1 MRLLLILAL
10 IVLLVPRESI
20 DRAQLIER
28 VSATLEWTAS
38 TCTRDPDLCDQA
50 MSTLDTVL
58 TKGGEALAMMEGVVR
73 RNLAASNL
81 GRMPADGET
90 LDNYAI
96 ASPLDRGTL
105 TAADLV
111 PPWRAQPVT
120 N

>member
-20 DRAQLIER
+20 DREQLMQR
-28 VSATLEWTAS
+28 VSTTLEWTAS

-50 MSTLDTVL
+50 LSTWDTVL
-58 TKGGEALAMMEGVVR
+58 SRSSEAFAMMEGVVR

-105 TAADLV
+105 TDADLV
-111 PPWRAQPVT
+111 PPWQAAPAS

>member
-10 IVLLVPRESI
+10 IVFLVPRETA
-20 DRAQLIER
+20 DREQLMHR
-28 VSATLEWTAS
+28 ASTAFEWTAS

-50 MSTLDTVL
+50 LSTWDTVL
-58 TKGGEALAMMEGVVR
+58 TRSGDAFAMMEGVVR

-90 LDNYAI
+90 LDSYAI

-105 TAADLV
+105 TTSDLT
-111 PPWRAQPVT
+111 PPWQAQPVT